1 MPRHSM
7 TLDGH
12 NNGAYLWRMITS
24 THIRAAR
31 AALGWGVRDLAAKAG
46 TGIKS
51 VSRFENGGDVRKS
64 TVDKWQLA
72 LEAKGIT
79 FENSG
84 RPGIRWPAT

>member
-7 TLDGH
+7 TLDGY
-12 NNGAYLWRMITS
+12 NASRYLLSMITP

-31 AALGWGVRDLAAKAG
+31 AALGWGLRELAAKAG

-51 VSRFENGGDVRKS
+51 VSRFENGADVRYS
-64 TVDKWQLA
+64 TVDKWQHA
-72 LEAKGIT
+72 LESEGVT

-84 RPGIRWPAT
+84 RPGIYWPAS

>member
-1 MPRHSM
+1 M

-12 NNGAYLWRMITS
+12 NAVHYLLSMITA
-24 THIRAAR
+24 THIRTAR

-64 TVDKWQLA
+64 TVDKWQRT
-72 LEAKGIT
+72 LEAEGIT

-84 RPGIRWPAT
+84 QPGIRWPAA